1 MSRIGIL
8 ISQRIFA
15 DCLRQRSPYESFVMY
30 HRFAKREGLTPIF
43 FTIHH
48 VHFKNRTVTGFQY
61 REEQNT
67 FKEITIPIPAII
79 HNRVK
84 PVSTKKQVEKL
95 VQTTGVTVFNQ
106 DNRLNK
112 WKVYQDLSQ
121 FPEIDPYLPKTQLLS
136 INNWRT
142 FQEQY
147 EVVYVKPL
155 EKSLGIDICR
165 IDQQENKWR
174 MIHSTG
180 VMEIYP
186 NPELEIQL
194 ERKAE
199 KDEFLIQQAIAVQT
213 INDQAVDFRIAV
225 QKGTDGQW
233 SVSGMV
239 ARLGVKH
246 GIATNLAV
254 GGKSKKIDEVLCDLN
269 IKDAQEMKEKIQ
281 ELVILAAQKLE
292 TTNPGLA
299 DLGFDIAIDV
309 DEKIWIIEVNGRD
322 LRITFHQAQDF
333 DAWHKTIQKPM
344 EYAGYLVKQMI
355 QKQQESPKVS
365 IVTPG
370 NLPIDQAGSGSV
382 EICSRQITN
391 HLSHQLPVT
400 LMGIGIHGS
409 NQIPARQINFSS
421 DRRRYRKEVIQYLLQ
436 NPNQIIQFENR
447 PTWIM
452 NPPIQQ
458 LQGKK
463 VLFLHSESY
472 IRPPY
477 INPKERSKVLKKY
490 DMILVNSQFLR
501 SRVIAMEE
509 NLSDRCHVVPLGVN
523 LKMFP
528 SIHEP
533 DCQQNR
539 ILERQKRKLGGR
551 PVLLFVGRIIPQK
564 GLHHL
569 LEAFVEVVKQ
579 EPDAKLLIAG
589 SSYYGKEF
597 ETEYLKKCKKLVEP
611 CVTQVEWL
619 GYVPNDQLPSIYQL
633 ADLLITP
640 SVGNEAFG
648 LVNLEA
654 MATGL
659 PVLSTTVG
667 GIGEVVQDGVN
678 GKLLS
683 PDILSKRIEK
693 VLLHWLKNPQLL
705 KEMGQQSRKIV
716 EEKFSWKRV
725 AEDLKSY
732 YQMLMR
738 GE

>member
-8 ISQRIFA
+8 ISQKIFS
-15 DCLRQRSPYESFVMY
+15 DCLRQRSAYESFVMY

-43 FTIHH
+43 FTIQH
-48 VHFKNRTVTGFQY
+48 VNFKNRTVKGFRY

-67 FKEITIPIPAII
+67 FQRVTVPIPAII

-84 PVSTKKQVEKL
+84 PVSTKKQVDQL
-95 VQTTGVTVFNQ
+95 VRTSGITVFNQ

-112 WKVYQDLSQ
+112 WKVHQDLSQ
-121 FPEIDPYLPKTQLLS
+121 FPEISPYLPKTELLS
-136 INNWRT
+136 VNNWRML
-142 FQEQY
+142 QEQY
-147 EVVYVKPL
+147 PAIYVKPL
-155 EKSLGIDICR
+155 EKSLGMDICR
-165 IDQQENKWR
+165 IDQKENIWR
-174 MIHSTG
+174 MVHSTG
-180 VMEIYP
+180 VKEAYP
-186 NPELEIQL
+186 NSELEIQL

-199 KDEFLIQQAIAVQT
+199 KDEFLIQQAISVQT
-213 INDQAVDFRIAV
+213 IYDQAVDFRIAV
-225 QKGTDGQW
+225 QKGMNGEW
-233 SVSGMV
+233 GVSGMV

-254 GGKSKKIDEVLCDLN
+254 GGKSKKMDEVLCDLK
-269 IKDAQEMKEKIQ
+269 ISDPQGMKEKI
-281 ELVILAAQKLE
+281 EKLVILAAQKLE

-322 LRITFHQAQDF
+322 LRITFYQAQDF
-333 DAWHKTIQKPM
+333 DSWHKTIQRPM
-344 EYAGYLVKQMI
+344 QYAGYLAKQMI
-355 QKQQESPKVS
+355 QQQQESPKVS

-370 NLPIDQAGSGSV
+370 NLPVDEAGSGSV

-391 HLSHQLPVT
+391 YLSYMLSVT
-400 LMGIGIHGS
+400 LIGAHIH
-409 NQIPARQINFSS
+409 NFKEIPARQINISS
-421 DRRRYRKEVIQYLLQ
+421 ERKSYRKEVTKYLLH

-447 PTWIM
+447 PIWIM
-452 NPPIQQ
+452 NPPVKK
-458 LQGKK
+458 LPGKK
-463 VLFLHSESY
+463 VLFLHSETY
-472 IRPPY
+472 IRAPY
-477 INPKERSKVLKKY
+477 INPKERSKILKKY
-490 DMILVNSQFLR
+490 DMILVNSQYLQ
-501 SRVIAMEE
+501 SQVLTMEAS
-509 NLSDRCHVVPLGVN
+509 LSDRCHVVPLGVN
-523 LKMFP
+523 LDMFP
-528 SIHEP
+528 SIHDPE
-533 DCQQNR
+533 CLQKR
-539 ILERQKRKLGGR
+539 ILERQKRNLGGK

-579 EPDAKLLIAG
+579 EPNVKLLVAG
-589 SSYYGKEF
+589 SSYYGKEI
-597 ETEYLKKCKKLVEP
+597 ETEYLKKCRKIVET
-611 CVTQVEWL
+611 CATQVEWL

-640 SVGNEAFG
+640 SVGNESFG

-659 PVLSTTVG
+659 PILSTSVG

-693 VLLHWLKNPQLL
+693 ILLHWLNNPQLL

-716 EEKFSWKRV
+716 EEKFNWKRV
-725 AEDLKSY
+725 AEDLKNY
-732 YQMLMR
+732 YQLLMK